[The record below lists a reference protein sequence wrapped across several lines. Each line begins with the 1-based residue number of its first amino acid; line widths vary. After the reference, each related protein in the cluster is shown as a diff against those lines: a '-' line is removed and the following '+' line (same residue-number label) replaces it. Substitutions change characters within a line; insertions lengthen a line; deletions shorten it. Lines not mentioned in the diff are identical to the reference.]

1 MRLLTENELCN
12 VLKVGRVFV
21 YRCRKQGLPFIR
33 LGDKSLRYNLDDVL
47 QWFIVQNDKLR

>member
-1 MRLLTENELCN
+1 MRLLTENELCD